1 MKGIIK
7 GLLEAGEYELAI
19 KMLLRINKE
28 KIQWD
33 SGGKIT
39 LGAFKIL
46 NDDKL
51 KDKVFIG
58 FVKGD
63 TIELFTYGGIR
74 RLKTD
79 EVELVQIK

>member
-1 MKGIIK
+1 
-7 GLLEAGEYELAI
+7 
-19 KMLLRINKE
+19 
-28 KIQWD
+28 
-33 SGGKIT
+33 